1 MKRAVSSFFVLA
13 LLSTSALA
21 QRPPQ
26 PGQGTPGFSLERAW
40 AWLMAK
46 PGVLVALAVIFA
58 AIIYMV
64 VTKRKS
70 GT

>member
-1 MKRAVSSFFVLA
+1 MKRFVSPFFVLA
-13 LLSTSALA
+13 MLSTAALA

-26 PGQGTPGFSLERAW
+26 PGQGAPEFSLSRAW

-64 VTKRKS
+64 ATKRKS